1 MGNDIRVGVFL
12 CQCGGQISNVISN
25 SRIEKAI
32 KKIPTMNFVSTS
44 DFPCSKTGLRQV
56 QSAIKDHGL
65 NRVVIAGCSP
75 RLMEQV
81 FSKAVAEAGLNPNL
95 MEMANIRDHCARV
108 HQKQKALA
116 TTKAIEMISA
126 AVQKVAQKQPQQKL
140 QQKVAPVVAVIGG
153 GIAGMSAALSLAN
166 RGTKVKLIEK
176 EAQLGGLLHQI
187 NLLYPRDISAREFLA
202 EKVRQINEQANIEVI
217 TGAEVKQIEGAV
229 GKYEV
234 TYLQNSG
241 ESKLQAGAIIF
252 TAGTQYFYPHGLYQ
266 YGSNDRIITQ
276 LEFEQMLSQNK
287 MTANELVFIQCVVS
301 RNEERPY
308 CARFCC
314 PTTFKNVL
322 WLKKAN
328 PDLKITV
335 IFRGLTE
342 YIREYD
348 EATELGVLFIRYD
361 PQQPP
366 EVQNNYVYVKDEK
379 TKKEFEIP
387 FDLLVLATP
396 LIPKAEAKEWSQKL
410 HLPIDAYGF
419 LVEPH
424 IKLRPD
430 HFAPDGIFV
439 AGSVHWPG
447 MIGDSISQGYSAAA
461 RAQALIQKEIIEREP
476 IVSEIDPEICRGCG
490 RCIEECPFQ
499 AIAMIDEGDGFR
511 HAEINEF
518 LCKGCGMCAVV
529 CICGAAQVKH
539 LTDGQLEAMATS
551 LAINR

>member
-1 MGNDIRVGVFL
+1 MKDDIRVGVFL

-32 KKIPTMNFVSTS
+32 KKIPMVNFVSTS
-44 DFPCSKTGLRQV
+44 DFPCSKTGLRQI
-56 QSAIKDHGL
+56 QSAIKDYDL

-81 FSKAVAEAGLNPNL
+81 FSKTVAEAGLNPNL
-95 MEMANIRDHCARV
+95 IEIANIRDHCARV
-108 HQKQKALA
+108 HQKQKGIA
-116 TTKAIEMISA
+116 TTKAIEMITA
-126 AVQKVAQKQPQQKL
+126 AIHKVAQKQPQPKL
-140 QQKVAPVVAVIGG
+140 QQKVTPVVAVIGG

-166 RGTKVKLIEK
+166 RGAKVKLIEK

-202 EKVRQINEQANIEVI
+202 EKVRQINEQSNIEVI
-217 TGAEVKQIEGAV
+217 TGAEVKQIAGAV
-229 GKYEV
+229 GNYEV
-234 TYLQNSG
+234 TYSQDSN

-252 TAGTQYFYPHGLYQ
+252 TAGTQYFYPNGLYQ
-266 YGSNDRIITQ
+266 YGSSDRVITQ

-287 MTANELVFIQCVVS
+287 MTASELVFIQCVGS

-348 EATELGVLFIRYD
+348 EATELGVLFVRYD

-366 EVQNNYVYVKDEK
+366 EVQNNYVFVRDEK
-379 TKKEFEIP
+379 TEKEFEIP
-387 FDLLVLATP
+387 FDLLILATP
-396 LIPKAEAKEWSQKL
+396 LIPKPEAKTWSQRL
-410 HLPIDAYGF
+410 HLPIDEYGF

-461 RAQALIQKEIIEREP
+461 RAHALIQKEIIEREP
-476 IVSEIDPEICRGCG
+476 IVAEIDPEICRGCG

-518 LCKGCGMCAVV
+518 LCKGCGMCAAV

-539 LTDGQLEAMATS
+539 LTDRQLEAMAG
-551 LAINR
+551 AII

>member
-1 MGNDIRVGVFL
+1 MKDDIRVGVFL
-12 CQCGGQISNVISN
+12 CQCGGQISNILSY
-25 SRIEKAI
+25 SRIERVI
-32 KKIPTMNFVSTS
+32 KKISEVNFIATS
-44 DFPCSKTGLRQV
+44 DFPCSKTGLRQL
-56 QSAIKDHGL
+56 QSAIADHQL

-95 MEMANIRDHCARV
+95 VEIANIRDHCARV
-108 HQKQKALA
+108 HQKEKRLA
-116 TTKAIEMISA
+116 TTKAIEMITA
-126 AVQKVAQKQPQQKL
+126 AIHKVAWKQPQQRL
-140 QQKVAPVVAVIGG
+140 QQKVTPVVAIIGG
-153 GIAGMSAALSLAN
+153 GIAGISAALSLAN
-166 RGTKVKLIEK
+166 RGAKVKLIEK
-176 EAQLGGLLHQI
+176 EAQLGGLLHHI
-187 NLLYPRDISAREFLA
+187 NLLYPRDMSASEFLA
-202 EKVRQINEQANIEVI
+202 EKVRQINDNSNIEVI
-217 TGAEVKQIEGAV
+217 TGAEVKHIAGAV
-229 GKYEV
+229 GNYTV
-234 TYLQNSG
+234 TYFENSK
-241 ESKLQAGAIIF
+241 ESSLQAGAIIF
-252 TAGTQYFYPHGLYQ
+252 TSGAQYFYPNGLYQ
-266 YGSNDRIITQ
+266 YGLNDRIITQ
-276 LEFEQMLSQNK
+276 LEFEKILTLNK
-287 MTANELVFIQCVVS
+287 LNARELVFIQCVGS

-348 EATELGVLFIRYD
+348 EAHDLGVLFVRYD
-361 PQQPP
+361 PLQPP
-366 EVQNNYVYVKDEK
+366 QVSDNCVSVKDEK
-379 TKKEFEIP
+379 TEREFEIP

-396 LIPKAEAKEWSQKL
+396 IIPQHGVKEWSNML
-410 HLPIDAYGF
+410 HLPIDEHGF
-419 LVEPH
+419 MIEPH

-430 HFAPDGIFV
+430 RFAPDGIFV

-461 RAQALIQKEIIEREP
+461 RAYSLIQKEVIEREP
-476 IVSEIDPEICRGCG
+476 IVSAIDPEICRGCG
-490 RCIEECPFQ
+490 KCIEECPFQ

-539 LTDGQLEAMATS
+539 LTDRQLDAMAEN
-551 LAINR
+551 AINF

>member
-1 MGNDIRVGVFL
+1 VKDDIRIGVFL
-12 CQCGGQISNVISN
+12 CQCGGQISNVLSN
-25 SRIEKAI
+25 SRIERAI
-32 KKIPTMNFVSTS
+32 KKIPEVNFIATS

-56 QSAIKDHGL
+56 QSTIKDLDL

-95 MEMANIRDHCARV
+95 VEIANIRDHCARV
-108 HQKQKALA
+108 HQKEKGLA
-116 TTKAIEMISA
+116 TTKAIEMITA
-126 AVQKVAQKQPQQKL
+126 AIHKVAWKQPQQRL
-140 QQKVAPVVAVIGG
+140 QQKVTPVVAIIGG
-153 GIAGMSAALSLAN
+153 GIAGISAALSLAN
-166 RGTKVKLIEK
+166 RGAKVKLIEK
-176 EAQLGGLLHQI
+176 ADQLGGLLHHI
-187 NLLYPRDISAREFLA
+187 NLLYPRDMSASEFLA
-202 EKVRQINEQANIEVI
+202 EKVRQINDNSNIEVI
-217 TGAEVKQIEGAV
+217 TGAEVRHIAGAV
-229 GKYEV
+229 GNYTV
-234 TYLQNSG
+234 TCFENSK
-241 ESKLQAGAIIF
+241 ESSLHAGAIIF
-252 TAGTQYFYPHGLYQ
+252 TGGAQYFYPNGLYQ
-266 YGSNDRIITQ
+266 YGLNDRIITQ
-276 LEFEQMLSQNK
+276 LEFEKMLTQNK
-287 MTANELVFIQCVVS
+287 LNARELVFIQCVGS
-301 RNEERPY
+301 RNKERPY

-348 EATELGVLFIRYD
+348 EAHDLGVLFVRYD
-361 PQQPP
+361 PLQPP
-366 EVQNNYVYVKDEK
+366 QVSDNCVSVKDEK
-379 TKKEFEIP
+379 TEREFEIP

-396 LIPKAEAKEWSQKL
+396 IIPQHGVKEWSKML
-410 HLPIDAYGF
+410 HLPIDEYGF
-419 LVEPH
+419 MIEPH

-430 HFAPDGIFV
+430 RFVPDGIFV

-461 RAQALIQKEIIEREP
+461 RAYSLIQKEVIEREP
-476 IVSEIDPEICRGCG
+476 IIAEIDPDICRGCG
-490 RCIEECPFQ
+490 KCIEECPFQ
-499 AIAMIDEGDGFR
+499 AIAMIDEGDGFQ

-539 LTDGQLEAMATS
+539 LTDRQLDMMAEN
-551 LAINR
+551 AINF

>member
-1 MGNDIRVGVFL
+1 MVEYSRVGVFL
-12 CQCGGQISNVISN
+12 CQCGGQISNILSI
-25 SRIEKAI
+25 SRIERAI
-32 KKIPTMNFVSTS
+32 KKIPAVTFIATS
-44 DFPCSKTGLRQV
+44 NLPCSRTGLRQV
-56 QSAIKDHGL
+56 QSAIQEHHL
-65 NRVVIAGCSP
+65 NRMVIAGCSP

-81 FSKAVAEAGLNPNL
+81 FSKAVAEAGLNSNL
-95 MEMANIRDHCARV
+95 VAIANIRDHCARV
-108 HQKQKALA
+108 HQKEKALA
-116 TTKAIEMISA
+116 TTKAIEMIMA
-126 AVQKVAQKQPQQKL
+126 AIQKVAQKQPQQKL
-140 QQKVAPVVAVIGG
+140 QQKVTAVVAVIGG

-166 RGTKVKLIEK
+166 RGTQVKLIEN
-176 EAQLGGLLHQI
+176 EAQLGGWLQQI
-187 NLLYPRDISAREFLA
+187 NLLYPRDISASEFLK
-202 EKVRQINEQANIEVI
+202 EKIRQIGANSNIEVI
-217 TGAEVKQIEGAV
+217 TKAEVKQVAGAV
-229 GKYEV
+229 GDYTI
-234 TYLQNSG
+234 TYAQDG
-241 ESKLQAGAIIF
+241 TESTLHTGAIIF
-252 TAGTQYFYPHGLYQ
+252 AAGVQYFYPNGLYQ
-266 YGSNDRIITQ
+266 YGSNDRVITQ
-276 LEFEQMLSQNK
+276 LEFELMLSQNK
-287 MTANELVFIQCVVS
+287 MAAREIVFIQCVGS

-348 EATELGVLFIRYD
+348 EAMDLGVLFVRYD
-361 PQQPP
+361 PKQPP
-366 EVQNNYVYVKDEK
+366 EVQDNYVYVKDEK
-379 TKKEFEIP
+379 TEKEFEIP

-396 LIPKAEAKEWSQKL
+396 LIPKPEAKGWSQML
-410 HLPIDAYGF
+410 HLPIDEYGF
-419 LVEPH
+419 IIEPH

-430 HFAPDGIFV
+430 RFAPEGIFI

-461 RAQALIQKEIIEREP
+461 RAHALIQKEIIEREP
-476 IVSEIDPEICRGCG
+476 IVAEIDPEVCRSCG

-499 AIAMIDEGDGFR
+499 AISMIDEGNGFR

-539 LTDGQLEAMATS
+539 LTDGQLEAMVS
-551 LAINR
+551 MGV